1 MIEPI
6 IDVPVPKVPRVA
18 QARTKYYKV
27 FTRFKNKPEWENLK
41 RNVKG
46 LNTNVLQNIVQYLD
60 LQDLMKFSI
69 GSRFLYK
76 VVIEFS
82 LENDF
87 LPEVHKDIIK

>member
-46 LNTNVLQNIVQYLD
+46 LNTNVLQNIV
-60 LQDLMKFSI
+60 
-69 GSRFLYK
+69 
-76 VVIEFS
+76 
-82 LENDF
+82 
-87 LPEVHKDIIK
+87 